1 MDLSA
6 INEIARGGSLPTKKL
21 SDVEHD
27 HSFMV
32 IPLRRVKTKYGPKY
46 VANLEDKFQIFLPS
60 RVCSALEK
68 DEDMFNNMAEAANKL
83 KLFVTCK
90 NSGVEFNIV

>member
-6 INEIARGGSLPTKKL
+6 INEIAHGGFLPTKKL

-32 IPLRRVKTKYGPKY
+32 IALRWVNTKFGPKY
-46 VANLEDKFQIFLPS
+46 VANLEDEFQIFLPS
-60 RVCSALEK
+60 RVYTTLEK
-68 DEDMFNNMAEAANKL
+68 DEDMFNNMAAAANKL
-83 KLFVTCK
+83 RLFITCK

>member
-1 MDLSA
+1 M
-6 INEIARGGSLPTKKL
+6 
-21 SDVEHD
+21 EHD

-32 IPLRRVKTKYGPKY
+32 IALRRVKTKYGPKY
-46 VANLEDKFQIFLPS
+46 VTNLEDEFQIFLPS
-60 RVCSALEK
+60 RVSSALEK
-68 DEDMFNNMAEAANKL
+68 DEDMFNNMAKTAKKL

>member
-6 INEIARGGSLPTKKL
+6 INEIARRGFLPTKKL

-32 IPLRRVKTKYGPKY
+32 IALCRVKTKYGPKY
-46 VANLEDKFQIFLPS
+46 VAGYVQRWKRTKICL
-60 RVCSALEK
+60 
-68 DEDMFNNMAEAANKL
+68 NNMAEADNKL
-83 KLFVTCK
+83 KLFITCK